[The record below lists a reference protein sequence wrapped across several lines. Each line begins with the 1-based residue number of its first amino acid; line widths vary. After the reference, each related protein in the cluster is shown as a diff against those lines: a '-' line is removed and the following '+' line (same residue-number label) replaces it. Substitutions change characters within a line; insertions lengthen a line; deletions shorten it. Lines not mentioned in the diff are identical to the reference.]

1 MFIRPQWQKWMKM
14 DLSLSKSSSTR
25 PIFTRVH
32 EVSKDRLFFD
42 QWKYSARFKMVYVH
56 LLRGRY
62 RSEPFRSIQGCK
74 STLFYLEFPALGLTY
89 QQDIFGSFYDKEIL
103 APSKRKNQLAVL
115 SDIMDKLT
123 LVRDYAMTKEK
134 TDCKFMLSRNTLMVY
149 TNELKI
155 IEELHDLGCFITGKL
170 SVAVVNR
177 PKNTV
182 LLKKHREYKY
192 RTYFKFAHLSQENW
206 EGLQTFCKNYK
217 EYISASPSM
226 IGHLALANIKSAAI
240 PRMSYRPG
248 PGRANTVYDSFFID
262 HTNTNVLTIL
272 QLLCP
277 GVVRKTLDILS
288 PAK

>member
-1 MFIRPQWQKWMKM
+1 M
-14 DLSLSKSSSTR
+14 DLSLSTSSSART
-25 PIFTRVH
+25 IFTQVH
-32 EVSKDRLFFD
+32 EISKDRLFFD
-42 QWKYSARFKMVYVH
+42 QWKYSAQFKMSYVH
-56 LLRGRY
+56 LLRGSY
-62 RSEPFRSIQGCK
+62 KSKPFRSIQSCRLK
-74 STLFYLEFPALGLTY
+74 LLLLEFPNQDARSDLTL
-89 QQDIFGSFYDKEIL
+89 DTRFDTGDVLSL
-103 APSKRKNQLAVL
+103 SKRKKQLAVF
-115 SDIMDKLT
+115 SRIMNQLI
-123 LVRDYAMTKEK
+123 LVRDYAMTKEN
-134 TDCKFMLSRNTLMVY
+134 TDCKFMLSRNTLRVY

-155 IEELHDLGCFITGKL
+155 IEELNDLGCFITGKL
-170 SVAVVNR
+170 SMAVVNR

-192 RTYFKFAHLSQENW
+192 RTYFKFGYLSQENW

-226 IGHLALANIKSAAI
+226 VAHLALTNIKNALI

-248 PGRANTVYDSFFID
+248 PGQINTVYDSFFFD
-262 HTNTNVLTIL
+262 HTNINVLTIL